1 MANINTSGLSDAI
14 KTMYE
19 KRLLIR
25 AIPRLVHGRWVE
37 RGTLNKYGSVEWR
50 KYGSMDAVTS
60 ALTEGATPD
69 EQAMP
74 SLSKITSTP
83 SWYGAWIGYT
93 DKLDM
98 VNFDPVV
105 SEVSGILGEQAALS
119 ADTLIR
125 NALHSGATKLYS
137 GGESARA
144 SLTSI
149 EDDISYTD
157 IIKAIAT
164 IEAASA
170 RPMSG
175 DRFVVII
182 HPHTWATLMQ
192 DEVFVNMFVQ
202 EAPSSP
208 IRTGYVGTLLRCEF
222 YVTSNALEYADGG
235 EDGAD
240 DIYTALFLGAQSHG
254 SVGMAGLDPR
264 TVDGGGPTG
273 GPLTGQKLS
282 PVSIIMKEL
291 GSAGAVDP
299 LNQRGT
305 IAWKMAFDI
314 QILNSDWIYSLEH
327 TNAFSAS

>member
-1 MANINTSGLSDAI
+1 MANINTTGLSDAI

-37 RGTLNKYGSVEWR
+37 RGTINKYGSVEFR
-50 KYGSMDAVTS
+50 KYDSMSAVTTS
-60 ALTEGATPD
+60 LTEGATPS
-69 EQAMP
+69 EQEMP
-74 SLSKITSTP
+74 ALSKITMTP

-93 DKLDM
+93 DELDM

-144 SLTSI
+144 SLVSV
-149 EDDISYTD
+149 EDDISYAD
-157 IIKAIAT
+157 IIRAIAT
-164 IEAASA
+164 LESSSA
-170 RPMSG
+170 RPVSG
-175 DRFVVII
+175 DKFVVLI

-202 EAPSSP
+202 EAPNSP

-222 YVTSNALEYADGG
+222 YVTSNALEYADAGL
-235 EDGAD
+235 DGAD
-240 DIYTALFLGAQSHG
+240 DVYTALFLGAQSHG
-254 SVGMAGLDPR
+254 ATGMAGLDPKV
-264 TVDGGGPTG
+264 VDGGGPTN
-273 GPLTGQKLS
+273 GPLTGQKLN
-282 PVSIIMKEL
+282 PVSIIMKAL
-291 GSAGAVDP
+291 GSSGAVDP

-305 IAWKMAFDI
+305 IAWKMAFDV
-314 QILNSDWIYSLEH
+314 QILNSAWIYSLEH